1 MGLDILEN
9 EGVSEKGS
17 IEIENWGFSVHFG
30 FDKIQFTVYT
40 LHLYCS

>member
-9 EGVSEKGS
+9 EGIAEKEC

-30 FDKIQFTVYT
+30 FKKIQFTVYT
-40 LHLYCS
+40 LHFTK